1 MPTGDAESA
10 AVWRREEIMLKV
22 GDEAPLFVAPGSDGD
37 VDLGRLLKDGAV
49 VLYFFPRALTP
60 G

>member
-1 MPTGDAESA
+1 
-10 AVWRREEIMLKV
+10 MLSV
-22 GDEAPLFVAPGSDGD
+22 GDNAPPFVAPGSDGD
-37 VDLGRLLKDGAV
+37 VDLGAVLKQKPV